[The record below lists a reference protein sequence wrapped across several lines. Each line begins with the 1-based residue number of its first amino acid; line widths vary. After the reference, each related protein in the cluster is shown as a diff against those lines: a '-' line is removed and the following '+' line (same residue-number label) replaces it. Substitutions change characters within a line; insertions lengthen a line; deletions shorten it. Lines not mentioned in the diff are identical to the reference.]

1 MTRLVRGWM
10 VMALLWLGTAL
21 PLVGDVARAQTISPV
36 DYLPLGEGAEWQ
48 FDRVAGTGESKLH
61 LEITEVNVTET
72 GTRYLFDIPVEDVHL
87 GMRLEYATD
96 GSLVLRAIQ
105 IDLNELL
112 DDLPLDPGATG
123 ELQFVPPVLLG
134 APSLVVGN
142 AVTVT
147 PVDTD
152 FEAELDTS
160 IGDVTVD
167 VQVNGMV
174 TSAWDPATSP
184 TVTPAG
190 DFADVVTL
198 SLDLALTFTEDEFDS
213 EATVNERLTFVLGR
227 GVGFV
232 QVGIGDSTYALNR
245 AVVNGVPIGNFP
257 QYEDIVGL
265 AFTIP
270 PVICLEG
277 RARGEA
283 TSGDFSLRDI
293 RLTHA
298 LAGKAQLDAVLDHP
312 LASGVA
318 VSIDGP
324 AKARKDG
331 RLKVE
336 LEGKTVVLDQKVK
349 FRVDQIVDPTSTI
362 LDLTAKI
369 GSASVV
375 IPIGI
380 EPLVSGAVDIGLDGL
395 VDQSAE
401 PGTERK
407 LVSDGRLRIG
417 DVEYPVVVKEKLKAK
432 KDGTRSHVYTF
443 KPTGSDTV
451 VLHAEATSTSA
462 ADFTFS
468 KVKPT
473 FFKREIPKSEV
484 TGVTADVVQP

>member
-1 MTRLVRGWM
+1 MTLGR
-10 VMALLWLGTAL
+10 ALAVVVWL
-21 PLVGDVARAQTISPV
+21 LVGGGASAQTISPI
-36 DYLPLGEGAEWQ
+36 DYLPLVEGAEWQ
-48 FDRVAGTGESKLH
+48 LDKIAGSGESKLH
-61 LEITEVNVTET
+61 LEITDVNVTET
-72 GTRYLFDIPVEDVHL
+72 GTRYVFDIPVEGVHL
-87 GMRLEYATD
+87 GMKLEYQTD
-96 GSLVLRAIQ
+96 GSLVLRAVQ

-123 ELQFVPPVLLG
+123 ELQFTPTVLLG
-134 APSLVVGN
+134 APTLVVGS
-142 AVTVT
+142 AVTET
-147 PVDTD
+147 PVDTH

-174 TSAWDPATSP
+174 TSAWDPAASP

-190 DFADVVTL
+190 SFADVVTM
-198 SLDLALTFTEDEFDS
+198 SLDLALTFSEDEFDS
-213 EATVNERLTFVLGR
+213 DATVKERLTFVLGR

-265 AFTIP
+265 AFTTP
-270 PVICLEG
+270 PVVCLDA
-277 RARGEA
+277 RARGDA
-283 TSGDFSLRDI
+283 TSGAFSLHDI
-293 RLTHA
+293 RLTHS
-298 LAGKAQLDAVLDHP
+298 LSGNAQLDAVLDHP
-312 LASGVA
+312 LASGVS
-318 VSIDGP
+318 VSISGP
-324 AKARKDG
+324 AKARNDG

-336 LEGKTVVLDQKVK
+336 LKGKTVVLDQKVK
-349 FRVDQIVDPTSTI
+349 FQVNQIVDPTSTT
-362 LDLTAKI
+362 LDLTVKA
-369 GSASVV
+369 GGASVV
-375 IPIGI
+375 IPVGI
-380 EPLVSGAVDIGLDGL
+380 EPVASGAVDISLDGL

-417 DVEYPVVVKEKLKAK
+417 EVEYPVVVKEKLKAK
-432 KDGTRSHVYTF
+432 KDGTRSHTYTF

-473 FFKREIPKSEV
+473 FFKREFKKSEV
-484 TGVTADVVQP
+484 TGVTPDVVQP

>member
-1 MTRLVRGWM
+1 MTFARALALV
-10 VMALLWLGTAL
+10 ALLLAGGGAS
-21 PLVGDVARAQTISPV
+21 AQTISPV
-36 DYLPLGEGAEWQ
+36 DYLPLAEGAEWQ
-48 FDRVAGTGESKLH
+48 LDKVAGSGESKLH
-61 LEITEVNVTET
+61 LEITDVNVTET
-72 GTRYLFDIPVEDVHL
+72 GTRYVVDIPVEGVHL
-87 GMRLEYATD
+87 GMKLEYATD
-96 GSLVLRAIQ
+96 GSLVLRAVQ

-123 ELQFVPPVLLG
+123 ELQFTPTVLLG
-134 APSLVVGN
+134 APSLVVGD

-147 PVDTD
+147 PVDTE
-152 FEAELDTS
+152 FEVELDTS
-160 IGDVTVD
+160 IGDATVH

-174 TSAWDPATSP
+174 TSAWDPAASP
-184 TVTPAG
+184 AVTPAG
-190 DFADVVTL
+190 GFADVVTL
-198 SLDLALTFTEDEFDS
+198 SLDLALTFSEDEFDS
-213 EATVNERLTFVLGR
+213 DATVNERLTFVLGR

-232 QVGIGDSTYALNR
+232 QVGIGDTTYALNR

-270 PVICLEG
+270 PVICLDG

-283 TSGDFSLRDI
+283 TSGDFSLHDI

-298 LAGKAQLDAVLDHP
+298 LTGKAQLDAVLDHP

-318 VSIDGP
+318 VSIGGP
-324 AKARKDG
+324 AKARNDG

-336 LEGKTVVLDQKVK
+336 LKGKTVVLDQKVK
-349 FRVDQIVDPTSTI
+349 FQVDQIVDATSTT
-362 LDLTAKI
+362 LDLTVRTGGA
-369 GSASVV
+369 SAV
-375 IPIGI
+375 IPVGI
-380 EPLVSGAVDIGLDGL
+380 EPVASGAVDISLDGL

-401 PGTERK
+401 PGSERK

-417 DVEYPVVVKEKLKAK
+417 EVEYPVVVKEKLKAK
-432 KDGTRSHVYTF
+432 KDGTRSHTYTF
-443 KPTGSDTV
+443 KPTGNDTV

-473 FFKREIPKSEV
+473 FFKREFKKSEV
-484 TGVTADVVQP
+484 TGVVPDVVQP